1 MFNNI
6 MLCFFFFFF
15 ASREKELARIVIK
28 KEDVDLIVSYA
39 SNLDN
44 MNLLLCLILPL
55 LQFHQPQLY
64 TTVSSIS
71 VTHSYGKLKLYDVIK
86 IYSTRNSS
94 ALFTLTSVSI
104 FSILFSIHFLR
115 C

>member
-15 ASREKELARIVIK
+15 AFREKELARIVIK

-44 MNLLLCLILPL
+44 MNLLLC
-55 LQFHQPQLY
+55 
-64 TTVSSIS
+64 
-71 VTHSYGKLKLYDVIK
+71 
-86 IYSTRNSS
+86 
-94 ALFTLTSVSI
+94 
-104 FSILFSIHFLR
+104 
-115 C
+115 

>member
-6 MLCFFFFFF
+6 MLCFSFFFF

-44 MNLLLCLILPL
+44 MNLLLC
-55 LQFHQPQLY
+55 
-64 TTVSSIS
+64 
-71 VTHSYGKLKLYDVIK
+71 
-86 IYSTRNSS
+86 
-94 ALFTLTSVSI
+94 
-104 FSILFSIHFLR
+104 
-115 C
+115 